1 MNAHYR
7 EGKASLQLGGGF
19 FRPDSR
25 PARDLSVLLAA
36 STLEADSRDRPLRW
50 LDLMAGCGIRA
61 LRWGL
66 EASGASRQPVEL
78 WVNDADQKR
87 EPLLAA
93 NLEPLH
99 ACEGVVLTQKHQAA
113 ERLLREAYLEHRF
126 FDLIDFDAFGSPN
139 ALLQSTLQVMRF
151 GGVLLLASTDGRSPT
166 GHDRFA
172 AVRRFGAAARA
183 HPSSWELALRLQLAA
198 LAREAWLLGRGI
210 EPLFS
215 YSDGRTFRTAV
226 RLRQRIRSGEEQ
238 QLGFLARCQRCGDQA
253 VQALLDL
260 QGWRPCACTDGC
272 GRWAVSG
279 PLWIGPLQDVSQI
292 NGLLTIGDRLDAALG
307 EGLSEGQDQTLAPR
321 SRRMLEALLA
331 DPGQPA
337 CCWSTAEL
345 SRRLQLQGPPAIEPL
360 VAALRAAGHS
370 ASVSGVMAGQVRT
383 SAPLGILLRQCAEFG
398 GKDR

>member
-1 MNAHYR
+1 M
-7 EGKASLQLGGGF
+7 ASVRTGAGF

-25 PARDLSVLLAA
+25 PARDLSVLVAA
-36 STLEADSRDRPLRW
+36 STLVGAPRDRPLRW
-50 LDLMAGCGIRA
+50 LDLMAGCGIRS

-66 EASGASRQPVEL
+66 EARGASDQPVDL
-78 WVNDADQKR
+78 WVNDADQER
-87 EPLLAA
+87 GPLLAA

-99 ACEGVVLTQKHQAA
+99 ACDGVSLNLSHQPA

-126 FDLIDFDAFGSPN
+126 FDLIDLDPFGCPN
-139 ALLQSTLQVMRF
+139 VLLQSTLQAMRF
-151 GGVLLLASTDGRSPT
+151 GGVLLVASTDGRSPT
-166 GHDRFA
+166 GHDRCA

-198 LAREAWLLGRGI
+198 LAREAWLLGRGL

-215 YSDGRTFRTAV
+215 FSDGRTFRVAV
-226 RLRQRIRSGEEQ
+226 RMRQRIRSGEEQ
-238 QLGFLARCQRCGDQA
+238 QLGFLARCDRCGDQA
-253 VQALLDL
+253 VQAMLGL

-279 PLWIGPLQDVSQI
+279 PLWIGPLQDGFQI
-292 NGLLTIGDRLDAALG
+292 NGLLEISDGLDAALSK
-307 EGLSEGQDQTLAPR
+307 GLPEGQDLTLAPR
-321 SRRMLEALLA
+321 SRRLLDGLMA

-345 SRRLQLQGPPAIEPL
+345 SRRLQLKGPPAIVPL
-360 VAALRAAGHS
+360 VAALQASGHS

-383 SAPLGILLRQCAEFG
+383 NAPLGILLRRCSEFD

>member
-1 MNAHYR
+1 
-7 EGKASLQLGGGF
+7 
-19 FRPDSR
+19 
-25 PARDLSVLLAA
+25 
-36 STLEADSRDRPLRW
+36 
-50 LDLMAGCGIRA
+50 
-61 LRWGL
+61 
-66 EASGASRQPVEL
+66 VEL
-78 WVNDADQKR
+78 WVNDADQER
-87 EPLLAA
+87 GPLLAA

-99 ACEGVVLTQKHQAA
+99 ACDGVVLNQIHQPA

-126 FDLIDFDAFGSPN
+126 FDLIDIDPFGCPN
-139 ALLQSTLQVMRF
+139 VLLQSTLQAMRF

-198 LAREAWLLGRGI
+198 VAREAWLLGRGL

-215 YSDGRTFRTAV
+215 FSDGRTFRVAV
-226 RLRQRIRSGEEQ
+226 RMRQRIRSGEEQ
-238 QLGFLARCQRCGDQA
+238 QLGFVARCERCGDQA
-253 VQALLDL
+253 VQAMLDL

-279 PLWIGPLQDVSQI
+279 PLWIGPIQNVSAI
-292 NGLLTIGDRLDAALG
+292 NGLLEISDRLDAGFNAG
-307 EGLSEGQDQTLAPR
+307 VSAGLSEGRDQTLAPR
-321 SRRMLEALLA
+321 SRRMLEGLLA

-345 SRRLQLQGPPAIEPL
+345 SRRFQLKGPPAIEPL
-360 VAALRAAGHS
+360 VAALRASGYGAC
-370 ASVSGVMAGQVRT
+370 VSGVMAGQVRT
-383 SAPLGILLRQCAEFG
+383 NAPLGILLRRCAEFG

>member
-1 MNAHYR
+1 MATLR
-7 EGKASLQLGGGF
+7 PGSGF

-36 STLEADSRDRPLRW
+36 STLEGASRERPLRW
-50 LDLMAGCGIRA
+50 LDLMAGCGIRS
-61 LRWGL
+61 LRWAL
-66 EASGASRQPVEL
+66 EARGASHQPVEL
-78 WVNDADQKR
+78 WVNDADQER
-87 EPLLAA
+87 GPLLAA
-93 NLEPLH
+93 NLEPLQ
-99 ACEGVVLTQKHQAA
+99 ACDGVVLNQIHQPA

-126 FDLIDFDAFGSPN
+126 FDLIDIDPFGCPN
-139 ALLQSTLQVMRF
+139 VLLQSTLQAMRF

-198 LAREAWLLGRGI
+198 VAREAWLLGRGL

-215 YSDGRTFRTAV
+215 YSDGRTFRVAV
-226 RLRQRIRSGEEQ
+226 RMRQRIRSGEEQ
-238 QLGFLARCQRCGDQA
+238 QLGFVARCERCGDQA
-253 VQALLDL
+253 VQAMLDL

-279 PLWIGPLQDVSQI
+279 PLWIGPIQNVSAI
-292 NGLLTIGDRLDAALG
+292 NGLLEISDRLDAGFNGGLSA
-307 EGLSEGQDQTLAPR
+307 GLSEGQDQTLAPR
-321 SRRMLEALLA
+321 SRRMLEGLLA

-345 SRRLQLQGPPAIEPL
+345 SRRFQLKGPPAIEPL
-360 VAALRAAGHS
+360 VAALRASGYGAC
-370 ASVSGVMAGQVRT
+370 VSGVMAGQVRT
-383 SAPLGILLRQCAEFG
+383 NAPLGILLRRCAEFG

>member
-1 MNAHYR
+1 M
-7 EGKASLQLGGGF
+7 ASVRTGAGF

-25 PARDLSVLLAA
+25 PARDLSVLVAA
-36 STLEADSRDRPLRW
+36 STLVGAPRDRPLRW
-50 LDLMAGCGIRA
+50 LDLMAGCGIRS

-66 EASGASRQPVEL
+66 EARGASDQPVDL
-78 WVNDADQKR
+78 WVNDADQER
-87 EPLLAA
+87 GPLLAA

-99 ACEGVVLTQKHQAA
+99 ACDGVSLNLSHHPA

-126 FDLIDFDAFGSPN
+126 FDLIDLDPFGCPN
-139 ALLQSTLQVMRF
+139 VLLQSTLQAMRF

-166 GHDRFA
+166 GHDRCA

-198 LAREAWLLGRGI
+198 LAREAWLLGRGL

-215 YSDGRTFRTAV
+215 FSDGRTFRVAV
-226 RLRQRIRSGEEQ
+226 RMRQRIRSGEEQ
-238 QLGFLARCQRCGDQA
+238 QLGFLARCDRCGDQA
-253 VQALLDL
+253 VQAMLDL

-279 PLWIGPLQDVSQI
+279 PLWIGPLQDISQI
-292 NGLLTIGDRLDAALG
+292 NGLLEISNGLDAALSM
-307 EGLSEGQDQTLAPR
+307 GLREGQDLTLASR
-321 SRRMLEALLA
+321 SRRMLEGLMA

-345 SRRLQLQGPPAIEPL
+345 SRRLQLKGPPAIEPL
-360 VAALRAAGHS
+360 VAALRASGHS

-383 SAPLGILLRQCAEFG
+383 NAPLGILLRRCTEFG

>member
-1 MNAHYR
+1 M
-7 EGKASLQLGGGF
+7 L
-19 FRPDSR
+19 
-25 PARDLSVLLAA
+25 VAA
-36 STLEADSRDRPLRW
+36 STLEGASREGPLRW
-50 LDLMAGCGIRA
+50 LDLMAGCGIRS

-66 EASGASRQPVEL
+66 EARGASHQPVEL
-78 WVNDADQKR
+78 WANDADQER
-87 EPLLAA
+87 GPLLAA

-99 ACEGVVLTQKHQAA
+99 ACDGVSLNLSHQPA

-126 FDLIDFDAFGSPN
+126 FDLIDLDPFGCPN
-139 ALLQSTLQVMRF
+139 VLLQSTLQAMRF

-198 LAREAWLLGRGI
+198 VAREAWLLGRGL

-215 YSDGRTFRTAV
+215 FSDGRTFRVAV
-226 RLRQRIRSGEEQ
+226 RMRQRIRSGEEQ
-238 QLGFLARCQRCGDQA
+238 QLGFLARCERCGDQA
-253 VQALLDL
+253 VQAMLDL

-292 NGLLTIGDRLDAALG
+292 NGLLEISNSLDAALSM
-307 EGLSEGQDQTLAPR
+307 ELREGQDLTLSPR
-321 SRRMLEALLA
+321 SRRMLDGLIA

-345 SRRLQLQGPPAIEPL
+345 SRRLQLKGPPAIEPL
-360 VAALRAAGHS
+360 VAALRACGHS

-383 SAPLGILLRQCAEFG
+383 NAPLGILLRRCTEFG

>member
-1 MNAHYR
+1 M
-7 EGKASLQLGGGF
+7 ASVRTGAGF

-25 PARDLSVLLAA
+25 PARDLSVLVAA
-36 STLEADSRDRPLRW
+36 STLVGAPSDRPLRW
-50 LDLMAGCGIRA
+50 LDLMAGCGIRS

-66 EASGASRQPVEL
+66 EARGASHQPVEL
-78 WVNDADQKR
+78 WANDADQER
-87 EPLLAA
+87 GPLLAA

-99 ACEGVVLTQKHQAA
+99 ACDGVSLNLSHQPA

-126 FDLIDFDAFGSPN
+126 FDLIDLDPFGCPN
-139 ALLQSTLQVMRF
+139 VLLQSTLQAMRF
-151 GGVLLLASTDGRSPT
+151 GGVLLVASTDGRSPT
-166 GHDRFA
+166 GHDRCA

-198 LAREAWLLGRGI
+198 VAREAWLLGRGL

-215 YSDGRTFRTAV
+215 FSDGRTFRVAV
-226 RLRQRIRSGEEQ
+226 RMRQRIRSGEEQ
-238 QLGFLARCQRCGDQA
+238 QLGFLARCERCGDQA
-253 VQALLDL
+253 VQAMLDL

-292 NGLLTIGDRLDAALG
+292 NGLLEISNSLDAALSM
-307 EGLSEGQDQTLAPR
+307 ELREGQDLTLSPR
-321 SRRMLEALLA
+321 SRRMLDGLIA

-345 SRRLQLQGPPAIEPL
+345 SRRLQLKGPPAIEPL
-360 VAALRAAGHS
+360 VAALRACGHS

-383 SAPLGILLRQCAEFG
+383 NAPLGILLRRCTEFG

>member
-1 MNAHYR
+1 MATLR
-7 EGKASLQLGGGF
+7 PGSGF

-36 STLEADSRDRPLRW
+36 STLEGASRERPLRW
-50 LDLMAGCGIRA
+50 LDLMAGCGIRS
-61 LRWGL
+61 LRWAL
-66 EASGASRQPVEL
+66 EARGASHQPVEL
-78 WVNDADQKR
+78 WVNDADQER
-87 EPLLAA
+87 GPLLAA

-99 ACEGVVLTQKHQAA
+99 ACDGVVLNQIHQPA

-126 FDLIDFDAFGSPN
+126 FDLIDIDPFGCPN
-139 ALLQSTLQVMRF
+139 VLLQSTLQAMRF

-198 LAREAWLLGRGI
+198 VAREAWLLGRGL

-215 YSDGRTFRTAV
+215 YSDGRTFRVAV
-226 RLRQRIRSGEEQ
+226 RMRQRIRSGEEQ
-238 QLGFLARCQRCGDQA
+238 QLGFVARCERCGDQA
-253 VQALLDL
+253 VQAMLDL

-279 PLWIGPLQDVSQI
+279 PLWIGPIQNVSAI
-292 NGLLTIGDRLDAALG
+292 NGLLEISDRLDAGFNAGLS

-321 SRRMLEALLA
+321 SRRMLEGLLA

-345 SRRLQLQGPPAIEPL
+345 SRRFQLKGPPAIEPL
-360 VAALRAAGHS
+360 VAALRASGYGAC
-370 ASVSGVMAGQVRT
+370 VSGVMAGQVRT
-383 SAPLGILLRQCAEFG
+383 NAPLGILLRRCAEFG

>member
-1 MNAHYR
+1 M
-7 EGKASLQLGGGF
+7 ASVRTGGGF

-25 PARDLSVLLAA
+25 PARDLSVLVAA
-36 STLEADSRDRPLRW
+36 STLVGASRDRPLRW
-50 LDLMAGCGIRA
+50 LDLMAGCGIRS

-66 EASGASRQPVEL
+66 EARGASNQPVEL
-78 WVNDADQKR
+78 WVNDADQER
-87 EPLLAA
+87 GPLLAA
-93 NLEPLH
+93 NLEPLQTC
-99 ACEGVVLTQKHQAA
+99 AGVSIKLSHQPA

-126 FDLIDFDAFGSPN
+126 FDLIDLDPFGCPN
-139 ALLQSTLQVMRF
+139 VLLQSTLQAMRF

-198 LAREAWLLGRGI
+198 VAREAWLLGRGL

-215 YSDGRTFRTAV
+215 FSDGRTFRVAV
-226 RLRQRIRSGEEQ
+226 RMRQRIRSGEEQ
-238 QLGFLARCQRCGDQA
+238 QLGFLARCDRCGDQA
-253 VQALLDL
+253 LQAMLDL

-292 NGLLTIGDRLDAALG
+292 NGLLEISAGLDAASSL
-307 EGLSEGQDQTLAPR
+307 GLSEGQDRTLAPR
-321 SRRMLEALLA
+321 SRRMLDGLLA

-337 CCWSTAEL
+337 CCWSTGEL
-345 SRRLQLQGPPAIEPL
+345 SRRLQLKGPPAIEPL
-360 VAALRAAGHS
+360 VAALRASGHS

-383 SAPLGILLRQCAEFG
+383 NAPLGILLRRCSEFD

>member
-1 MNAHYR
+1 M
-7 EGKASLQLGGGF
+7 ASVRTGAGF

-25 PARDLSVLLAA
+25 PARDLSVLVAA
-36 STLEADSRDRPLRW
+36 STLVGAPRDRPLRW
-50 LDLMAGCGIRA
+50 LDLMAGCGIRS

-66 EASGASRQPVEL
+66 EARGASDQPVDL
-78 WVNDADQKR
+78 WVNDADQER
-87 EPLLAA
+87 GPLLAA

-99 ACEGVVLTQKHQAA
+99 ACDGVSLNLSHHPA

-126 FDLIDFDAFGSPN
+126 FDLIDLDPFGCPN
-139 ALLQSTLQVMRF
+139 VLLQSTLQAMRF
-151 GGVLLLASTDGRSPT
+151 GGVLLVASTDGRSPT
-166 GHDRFA
+166 GHDRCA

-198 LAREAWLLGRGI
+198 LAREAWLLGRGL

-215 YSDGRTFRTAV
+215 FSDGRTFRVAV
-226 RLRQRIRSGEEQ
+226 RMRQRIRSGEEQ
-238 QLGFLARCQRCGDQA
+238 QLGFLARCDRCGDQA
-253 VQALLDL
+253 VQAMLDL

-279 PLWIGPLQDVSQI
+279 PLWIGPLQDISQI
-292 NGLLTIGDRLDAALG
+292 NGLLEISNGLDAALSM
-307 EGLSEGQDQTLAPR
+307 GLREGQDLTLASR
-321 SRRMLEALLA
+321 SRRMLEGLMA

-345 SRRLQLQGPPAIEPL
+345 SRRLQLKGPPAIEPL
-360 VAALRAAGHS
+360 VAALRASGHS

-383 SAPLGILLRQCAEFG
+383 NAPLGILLRRCTEFG

>member
-1 MNAHYR
+1 MSH
-7 EGKASLQLGGGF
+7 
-19 FRPDSR
+19 
-25 PARDLSVLLAA
+25 
-36 STLEADSRDRPLRW
+36 
-50 LDLMAGCGIRA
+50 
-61 LRWGL
+61 
-66 EASGASRQPVEL
+66 QPVEL
-78 WVNDADQKR
+78 WVNDADQER
-87 EPLLAA
+87 GPLLAA

-99 ACEGVVLTQKHQAA
+99 ACDGVSLNLSHQPA

-126 FDLIDFDAFGSPN
+126 FDLIDLDPFGCPN
-139 ALLQSTLQVMRF
+139 VLLQSTLQAMRF

-166 GHDRFA
+166 GHDRCA

-198 LAREAWLLGRGI
+198 LAREAWLLGRGL

-215 YSDGRTFRTAV
+215 FSDGRTFRVAV
-226 RLRQRIRSGEEQ
+226 RMRQRIRSGEEQ
-238 QLGFLARCQRCGDQA
+238 QLGFLARCDRCGDQA
-253 VQALLDL
+253 VQAMLDL

-279 PLWIGPLQDVSQI
+279 PLWIGPLQDISQI
-292 NGLLTIGDRLDAALG
+292 NGLLEISNGLDAALSM
-307 EGLSEGQDQTLAPR
+307 GLREGQDLTLASR
-321 SRRMLEALLA
+321 SRRMLEGLMA

-345 SRRLQLQGPPAIEPL
+345 SRRLQLKGPPAIEPL
-360 VAALRAAGHS
+360 VAALRASGHS

-383 SAPLGILLRQCAEFG
+383 NAPLGILLRRCTEFG

>member
-1 MNAHYR
+1 M
-7 EGKASLQLGGGF
+7 ASVQTGGGF

-25 PARDLSVLLAA
+25 PARDFSVLVAA
-36 STLEADSRDRPLRW
+36 STLVGASMDRPLRW
-50 LDLMAGCGIRA
+50 LDLMAGCGIRS

-66 EASGASRQPVEL
+66 EARGVSHQPVEL
-78 WVNDADQKR
+78 WVNDADQER
-87 EPLLAA
+87 GALLAA
-93 NLEPLH
+93 NLEPFQTFD
-99 ACEGVVLTQKHQAA
+99 GVSLKLSEQPA

-126 FDLIDFDAFGSPN
+126 FDLIDLDPFGCPN
-139 ALLQSTLQVMRF
+139 ALLQSTLQAMRF
-151 GGVLLLASTDGRSPT
+151 GGVLLVASTDGRSPT

-183 HPSSWELALRLQLAA
+183 HPSSWELALRLQMAA
-198 LAREAWLLGRGI
+198 IAREAWLLGRGL

-215 YSDGRTFRTAV
+215 FSDGRTFRVAV
-226 RLRQRIRSGEEQ
+226 RMCQRIRSGEEQ
-238 QLGFLARCQRCGDQA
+238 QLGFLARCDRCGDQA
-253 VQALLDL
+253 VQAMLDL

-279 PLWIGPLQDVSQI
+279 PLWIGPLQNVSQI
-292 NGLLTIGDRLDAALG
+292 NGLLEISDGLDEALSM
-307 EGLSEGQDQTLAPR
+307 GLCEGQDLTLAPR
-321 SRRMLEALLA
+321 SRRMLDGLMA

-345 SRRLQLQGPPAIEPL
+345 SRRLQLKGPPAIEPL
-360 VAALRAAGHS
+360 VAALRASGHS

-383 SAPLGILLRQCAEFG
+383 NAPLGILLRRCTEFD

>member
-1 MNAHYR
+1 M
-7 EGKASLQLGGGF
+7 ASVRTGAGF

-25 PARDLSVLLAA
+25 PARDLSVLVAA
-36 STLEADSRDRPLRW
+36 STLVGASRDRPLRW
-50 LDLMAGCGIRA
+50 LDLMAGCGIRS

-66 EASGASRQPVEL
+66 EARGTSDQPVDL
-78 WVNDADQKR
+78 WVNDADQER
-87 EPLLAA
+87 GPLLAA

-99 ACEGVVLTQKHQAA
+99 ACDGVSLNLSHHPA

-126 FDLIDFDAFGSPN
+126 FDLIDLDPFGCPN
-139 ALLQSTLQVMRF
+139 VLLQSTLQAMRF
-151 GGVLLLASTDGRSPT
+151 GGVLLVASTDGRSPT
-166 GHDRFA
+166 GHDRCA

-198 LAREAWLLGRGI
+198 LAREAWLLGRGL

-215 YSDGRTFRTAV
+215 FSDGRTFRVAV
-226 RLRQRIRSGEEQ
+226 RMRQRIRSGEEQ
-238 QLGFLARCQRCGDQA
+238 QLGFLARCDRCGDQA
-253 VQALLDL
+253 VQAMLDL

-279 PLWIGPLQDVSQI
+279 PLWIGPLQDISQI
-292 NGLLTIGDRLDAALG
+292 NGLLEISNGLDAALSM
-307 EGLSEGQDQTLAPR
+307 GLREGQDLTLASR
-321 SRRMLEALLA
+321 SRRMLEGLMA

-345 SRRLQLQGPPAIEPL
+345 SRRLQLKGPPAIEPL
-360 VAALRAAGHS
+360 VAALRASGHS

-383 SAPLGILLRQCAEFG
+383 NAPLGILLRRCTEFG

>member
-1 MNAHYR
+1 M
-7 EGKASLQLGGGF
+7 ASVRTGAGF

-25 PARDLSVLLAA
+25 PARDLSVLVAA
-36 STLEADSRDRPLRW
+36 STLVGASRDRPLRW
-50 LDLMAGCGIRA
+50 LDLMAGCGIRS

-66 EASGASRQPVEL
+66 EARGMSHQPVEL
-78 WVNDADQKR
+78 WVNDADQER
-87 EPLLAA
+87 GPLLAA

-99 ACEGVVLTQKHQAA
+99 ACDGVSLNLSHHPA

-126 FDLIDFDAFGSPN
+126 FDLIDLDPFGCPN
-139 ALLQSTLQVMRF
+139 VLLQSTLQAMRF

-166 GHDRFA
+166 GHDRCA

-198 LAREAWLLGRGI
+198 LAREAWLLGRGL

-215 YSDGRTFRTAV
+215 FSDGRTFRVAV
-226 RLRQRIRSGEEQ
+226 RMRQRIRSGEEQ
-238 QLGFLARCQRCGDQA
+238 QLGFLARCDRCGDQA
-253 VQALLDL
+253 VQAMLDL

-279 PLWIGPLQDVSQI
+279 PLWIGPLQDISQI
-292 NGLLTIGDRLDAALG
+292 NGLLEISNGLDAALSM
-307 EGLSEGQDQTLAPR
+307 GLREGQDLTLASR
-321 SRRMLEALLA
+321 SRRMLEGLMA

-345 SRRLQLQGPPAIEPL
+345 SRRLQLKGPPAIEPL
-360 VAALRAAGHS
+360 VAALQASGHS

-383 SAPLGILLRQCAEFG
+383 NAPLGILLRRCSEFD